1 MRRLIAPSL
10 IGLLAWSGTVV
21 SAADAPPA
29 PTPAPAATA
38 AGSLATAAAAVVTA
52 NPASAVLLPVQVLLS
67 NDFKGFYTLL
77 PAEDKAKAEAQWQQA
92 QLQAKNGQ
100 RQSDIADVDALL
112 ARLLAPDALDALT
125 KEYEPKLADVNPQ
138 DLSQSL
144 KMAGM
149 FVPMLLGQPQ
159 PGATP
164 EQIKAKKLLSDSLAS
179 MLNDASS
186 WVLTAGLNDP
196 KKLRAALEHLIAG
209 AKGLGVTKVADL
221 QALSFAD
228 FLGRLSPLIKETKLA
243 AGAYDIQVD
252 QFLASITAVA
262 ADPVAANP
270 GPGASPDERTLSV
283 TFNAFGK
290 PYSFPVQVV
299 KQGAAWIIS
308 PKNTEQLN
316 AMRGMM
322 PLGGGDDNA
331 PANAPAN
338 GGMH

>member
-1 MRRLIAPSL
+1 MRRFIAPSL
-10 IGLLAWSGTVV
+10 IALLAWTGAAI
-21 SAADAPPA
+21 SAADAVPA

-38 AGSLATAAAAVVTA
+38 VSSLATAAAAVITA

-92 QLQAKNGQ
+92 QQQARNGQ
-100 RQSDIADVDALL
+100 RQSDIAEVDALL

-164 EQIKAKKLLSDSLAS
+164 EQIQAKKLLSDSLAS

-262 ADPVAANP
+262 ADPVT
-270 GPGASPDERTLSV
+270 GTSPDERTLSV

-290 PYSFPVQVV
+290 PYSFPIQVV

-322 PLGGGDDNA
+322 PLGGGDDAA
-331 PANAPAN
+331 PANAAPAN